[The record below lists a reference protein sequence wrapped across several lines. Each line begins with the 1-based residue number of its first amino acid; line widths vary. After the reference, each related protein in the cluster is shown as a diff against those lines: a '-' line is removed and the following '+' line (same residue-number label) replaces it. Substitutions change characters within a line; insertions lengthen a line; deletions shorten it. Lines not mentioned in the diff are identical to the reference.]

1 MTALLH
7 EYYALRFNGR
17 GASNARVDASLRAVA
32 TALAVNFAE
41 R

>member
-7 EYYALRFNGR
+7 EYYALRFNVQ
-17 GASNARVDASLRAVA
+17 GASNARVEASLRAVA
-32 TALAVNFAE
+32 TAPAVKFAE

>member
-7 EYYALRFNGR
+7 EYYTLRFNGR
-17 GASNARVDASLRAVA
+17 SALNARVEANLRAVA